1 MLVVAKPRPRH
12 TVGPSAPTPGRRTIF
27 PNRGLTRVNGGQMWQ
42 STPRGLLDGMNTLRN
57 LADTQPDRD
66 TSIDVYHAA
75 FVAGGT
81 RRMVDV
87 AIAHLAL
94 RNQILVSRHGQ
105 LTAVQGAQVS
115 GAVETAVYRTLTPTA
130 SGAAVYQRLDHDP
143 DIEAV
148 AAAYSADYRNRGDTT
163 HRGKLTE
170 ELAGVAVFG
179 FGAVVDPLLRSALT
193 SLGSASDA
201 SARWWDSG
209 GSDDGGDAGGGCGD
223 AGGRPPAPR

>member
-1 MLVVAKPRPRH
+1 
-12 TVGPSAPTPGRRTIF
+12 
-27 PNRGLTRVNGGQMWQ
+27 MWQ
-42 STPRGLLDGMNTLRN
+42 STPPGLLDGMNTPRN
-57 LADTQPDRD
+57 LTDAQPDRD
-66 TSIDVYHAA
+66 TPIDVYHAA

-115 GAVETAVYRTLTPTA
+115 GSVETAVYRTLTPTA

-148 AAAYSADYRNRGDTT
+148 AAAYSADDRNRGDTT
-163 HRGKLTE
+163 HCGRLTE

-193 SLGSASDA
+193 LLGSADDA
-201 SARWWDSG
+201 GAG
-209 GSDDGGDAGGGCGD
+209 CGSDDGGHGD
-223 AGGRPPAPR
+223 GE